1 MESVGDLKATFT
13 AAHTSLEEMDF
24 ESIASDLPCKFD
36 ATLVKLKANLQREI
50 GRRST
55 GQHCSTFRANTGDSQ
70 SIIVNANRSRLP
82 LLMLPKFS
90 GAYTEWSNFF
100 SMFTSVID
108 NDGDLTQSDKLQY
121 LRSCLSGAALDTI
134 QSLEINET
142 NYKNALDLLK
152 KRFDNK
158 RIIFQAHIRQIFG
171 LDRAD
176 ASASKL
182 RELTDKVTSHIRA
195 LQSLGSQEQIADCI
209 IVELLI
215 QKLDKATQSKWE
227 ENSSSNELP
236 SWDQLAAFLEKRCR
250 TLENVEHAIQTQ
262 TDQVDRNGKT
272 VSTNKRKS
280 FVVSNAS
287 VGGCAFCRCP
297 DHRIYH
303 CQQFSTLSPNLRQKE
318 AKKLSLCLNC
328 LKGGHQMRDCKSGS
342 CRACQLKHHTLLHFD
357 RTSSASTS
365 ISGPVTQPPT
375 LKSNTIAAISSVPG
389 HALTSRSPSDAVL
402 LATAVIFVKNRAGTF
417 VQCRALL
424 DSGSQ
429 LHFITNRF
437 TNQLQLRRTKY
448 SSAVSGI
455 GDANL
460 STEGYSVNVVLKSR
474 TSDFSTHITSVVVQT
489 ITDNQPGFSVSIA
502 DWNIPS
508 NIQLADPNFNIP
520 QPIDLLIGA
529 GLFFELLCVGQIQ
542 LAPGFP
548 VLQKTLLGWVI
559 SGGGQQTSK
568 LSSFVANQRSSRDI
582 DSDTRLD
589 DLVRR
594 FWEVDHVFEPITKI
608 TREELDCEAHF
619 QQNVSRLPSGEYS
632 VRLPLKLGTESLGES
647 YTQAKRRF
655 QSLERKL
662 TNNID
667 LKLKYS
673 AFIKEYLE
681 LNHMSLVTSAEAH
694 ECKYF
699 LPHHCVVKE
708 DSSTTKLRVVFDGSA
723 VTTSGLSLNEIL
735 MAGPT
740 IQPKLFDIL
749 IRFRTFPVALTGD
762 ICKMY
767 RCVRVSAPDNMLQC
781 ILWRDSPESDI
792 KVYKLDT
799 VTYGT
804 KPAAFLAIRAM
815 HQLASDESSSYPL
828 GLQIVKRDF
837 YVDDLI
843 SGGNSVEEVRE
854 MMHQT
859 TSLLARGK
867 FHLRKWC
874 SNNPD
879 VLHHI
884 SDAERETFLKF
895 DDGSN
900 ITKTLGLTW
909 DPFKDNLLFSLARH
923 LGGTR
928 NSKRSALSTIARC
941 YDPLGLIGPT
951 LTRAKILLQRMWRD
965 KLEWDESLPLSL
977 DTDWSA
983 FCKEFT
989 DVQYLS
995 FPRYILQPGATHELH
1010 AFCDA
1015 SLEAF
1020 GVCVYARSVRDDNAQ
1035 VHLLCSKARVA
1046 PLKTL
1051 TVPKLELCAAALLA
1065 QLINEITKLKLF
1077 ASRCYCWSD
1086 SSVVLSWLQEE
1097 PSKFNVFVANRV
1109 CAIQQLT
1116 EGMQW
1121 RYVPTSL
1128 NPADILSRGAA
1139 PRELSQSN
1147 LWKHGPP
1154 FLQEEMCNWP
1164 KSIVPQT
1171 KLPEVRQKVLVSMN
1185 NRIDISLSFKY
1196 INSFTKMQRI
1206 FGYVHK
1212 FITTARSLKSSHL
1225 TSENI
1230 HLGTQLLIRIVQRAQ
1245 LWPEYFALKQN
1256 QCVHSSSSI
1265 SSLSPFLD
1273 DFGVVRVGGRL
1284 RNSTLSFEARH
1295 PIILPKDHPLTSAI
1309 IMHFHR
1315 KNCHAG
1321 PQSSLAAIRMQFW
1334 PIGGRKTTARTL
1346 QKCVICCRS
1355 KPKLFEHIMAD
1366 LPKERIQ
1373 ASRAFI
1379 VTGVD
1384 YCGPFYFKPETRNKS
1399 PQKCYISVFIC
1410 FATKAVWMELVR
1422 DFSTGAFLEA
1432 LKRFT
1437 ATRGMPSCIWSDNAT
1452 NFVGAKN
1459 ELRDLKRLLLSEEHR
1474 SKVHVHC
1481 LNNGFD
1487 WRFIPPRSPHFGGL
1501 WEAAVKMAKQHLYR
1515 TLGSAILS
1523 FDELRTLVCQISAII
1538 NSRPLVPL
1546 SENPEDLDVLTPGHF
1561 LIGGPLTA
1569 APEPNITHL
1578 NYNRLGHW
1586 QRVTYFQQLFWKRWS
1601 EEYLTLLQQRAKW
1614 RTPHPN
1620 VQINDIVC
1628 IKDENSAPLKW
1639 PLARVIEVI
1648 TGEDGVARVAVL
1660 RTSTGLTRRAVTKLC
1675 LLPTK
1680 ESVES
1685 PELSTEGRMLEAAPN
1700 LHDLI

>member
-1 MESVGDLKATFT
+1 MSLSPGNGTFIRGDSPITAPTSGQPSSDRVSFLKLKTRSVFNRLQHTAAEMNNEMLQGMDEYGLAAIMESVGDLKATFT

-134 QSLEINET
+134 QSLEINEN

-182 RELTDKVTSHIRA
+182 RSLTDKVTSHIRA

-272 VSTNKRKS
+272 VSTNIRKS
-280 FVVSNAS
+280 FVVWNAS

-375 LKSNTIAAISSVPG
+375 LKSNTIAATSSVPG

-417 VQCRALL
+417 VPCRALL

-448 SSAVSGI
+448 SAAVSGI

-502 DWNIPS
+502 DWNVPS
-508 NIQLADPNFNIP
+508 NIQLAHPNFNIP
-520 QPIDLLIGA
+520 QRIDLLIGA

-582 DSDTRLD
+582 DSDTRRD

-594 FWEVDHVFEPITKI
+594 FWEVDHVFELITK
-608 TREELDCEAHF
+608 TAREELDCKAHF

-632 VRLPLKLGTESLGES
+632 VRLPWKLGTESLGES

-655 QSLERKL
+655 ESLER
-662 TNNID
+662 
-667 LKLKYS
+667 
-673 AFIKEYLE
+673 
-681 LNHMSLVTSAEAH
+681 
-694 ECKYF
+694 
-699 LPHHCVVKE
+699 KE

-735 MAGPT
+735 MARPT

-749 IRFRTFPVALTGD
+749 IRFRTFPVALIGD

-767 RCVRVSAPDNMLQC
+767 RCVRVSAADNIFQC
-781 ILWRDSPESDI
+781 ILWRD
-792 KVYKLDT
+792 
-799 VTYGT
+799 
-804 KPAAFLAIRAM
+804 
-815 HQLASDESSSYPL
+815 
-828 GLQIVKRDF
+828 
-837 YVDDLI
+837 
-843 SGGNSVEEVRE
+843 
-854 MMHQT
+854 
-859 TSLLARGK
+859 
-867 FHLRKWC
+867 
-874 SNNPD
+874 
-879 VLHHI
+879 LHHI
-884 SDAERETFLKF
+884 SDAERDTFLKF
-895 DDGSN
+895 DD
-900 ITKTLGLTW
+900 
-909 DPFKDNLLFSLARH
+909 ARH
-923 LGGTR
+923 LRGTR
-928 NSKRSALSTIARC
+928 NSKRSALSTIAR
-941 YDPLGLIGPT
+941 
-951 LTRAKILLQRMWRD
+951 
-965 KLEWDESLPLSL
+965 
-977 DTDWSA
+977 
-983 FCKEFT
+983 
-989 DVQYLS
+989 
-995 FPRYILQPGATHELH
+995 
-1010 AFCDA
+1010 
-1015 SLEAF
+1015 
-1020 GVCVYARSVRDDNAQ
+1020 
-1035 VHLLCSKARVA
+1035 
-1046 PLKTL
+1046 
-1051 TVPKLELCAAALLA
+1051 
-1065 QLINEITKLKLF
+1065 
-1077 ASRCYCWSD
+1077 
-1086 SSVVLSWLQEE
+1086 
-1097 PSKFNVFVANRV
+1097 
-1109 CAIQQLT
+1109 
-1116 EGMQW
+1116 
-1121 RYVPTSL
+1121 
-1128 NPADILSRGAA
+1128 
-1139 PRELSQSN
+1139 
-1147 LWKHGPP
+1147 
-1154 FLQEEMCNWP
+1154 
-1164 KSIVPQT
+1164 
-1171 KLPEVRQKVLVSMN
+1171 
-1185 NRIDISLSFKY
+1185 
-1196 INSFTKMQRI
+1196 
-1206 FGYVHK
+1206 
-1212 FITTARSLKSSHL
+1212 
-1225 TSENI
+1225 
-1230 HLGTQLLIRIVQRAQ
+1230 
-1245 LWPEYFALKQN
+1245 
-1256 QCVHSSSSI
+1256 
-1265 SSLSPFLD
+1265 
-1273 DFGVVRVGGRL
+1273 
-1284 RNSTLSFEARH
+1284 
-1295 PIILPKDHPLTSAI
+1295 
-1309 IMHFHR
+1309 
-1315 KNCHAG
+1315 
-1321 PQSSLAAIRMQFW
+1321 
-1334 PIGGRKTTARTL
+1334 
-1346 QKCVICCRS
+1346 
-1355 KPKLFEHIMAD
+1355 KPFEHIMAD
-1366 LPKERIQ
+1366 LPK
-1373 ASRAFI
+1373 
-1379 VTGVD
+1379 
-1384 YCGPFYFKPETRNKS
+1384 K
-1399 PQKCYISVFIC
+1399 KCYISVFIC
-1410 FATKAVWMELVR
+1410 FATKAVWRELVK
-1422 DFSTGAFLEA
+1422 DLPTGAFLEA
-1432 LKRFT
+1432 LKLFT
-1437 ATRGMPSCIWSDNAT
+1437 TTRAMPSCIWSDNAT

-1459 ELRDLKRLLLSEEHR
+1459 ELRDLKRLLLSQEHR
-1474 SKVHVHC
+1474 SKVHVHY

-1487 WRFIPPRSPHFGGL
+1487 LRFIPPRSPHFGDL
-1501 WEAAVKMAKQHLYR
+1501 CEAAVKMAKQHLYR
-1515 TLGSAILS
+1515 TLGSAILG
-1523 FDELRTLVCQISAII
+1523 FDELQ
-1538 NSRPLVPL
+1538 
-1546 SENPEDLDVLTPGHF
+1546 NPEDLDVLTPGHF

-1578 NYNRLGHW
+1578 NYNPLGHW
-1586 QRVTYFQQLFWKRWS
+1586 QRVTYF
-1601 EEYLTLLQQRAKW
+1601 
-1614 RTPHPN
+1614 
-1620 VQINDIVC
+1620 
-1628 IKDENSAPLKW
+1628 
-1639 PLARVIEVI
+1639 
-1648 TGEDGVARVAVL
+1648 
-1660 RTSTGLTRRAVTKLC
+1660 
-1675 LLPTK
+1675 
-1680 ESVES
+1680 
-1685 PELSTEGRMLEAAPN
+1685 
-1700 LHDLI
+1700 